1 MVLSMRTVQLKL
13 PSKTCR
19 ARPDIVELSP
29 RFETAAP
36 AALALTSP
44 FKIVR

>member
-13 PSKTCR
+13 PSKTRR
-19 ARPDIVELSP
+19 ARPDFAELSP
-29 RFETAAP
+29 RFETATP
-36 AALALTSP
+36 GALALTSP